1 MTKISDRSNARGSP
15 RRGDTRTVQ
24 ALDQAAGGSGDI
36 ESEQRAGEASPIE
49 LRPENGT
56 DDARC
61 EDSATHDLLRRQMA
75 DEVSG
80 KISEVR
86 AASGS
91 EEASG
96 DTRSEPP
103 YASTPERTDVEIR
116 TEIESR
122 LKADQLLDETSI
134 FVTVSHGRV
143 VIEGS
148 VENHEAKQRAEA
160 LSRQAGGIIGH
171 DSNLAVR
178 KSQRA

>member
-1 MTKISDRSNARGSP
+1 MARISDRTNARGSP
-15 RRGDTRTVQ
+15 HGGDTRTVQ

-36 ESEQRAGEASPIE
+36 ESEQRAEEASPVE
-49 LRPENGT
+49 PRPENGT

-86 AASGS
+86 AASES
-91 EEASG
+91 EEASE

-116 TEIESR
+116 TEIESG
-122 LKADQLLDETSI
+122 LKADQLLVATSI
-134 FVTVSHGRV
+134 FVPVSHGRV

-160 LSRQAGGIIGH
+160 ISRQAGGIIGH